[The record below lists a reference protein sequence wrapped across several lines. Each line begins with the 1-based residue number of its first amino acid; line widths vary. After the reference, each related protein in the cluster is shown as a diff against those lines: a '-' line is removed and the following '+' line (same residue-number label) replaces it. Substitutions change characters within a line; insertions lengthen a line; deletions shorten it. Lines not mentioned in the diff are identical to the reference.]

1 MVRWHPRA
9 NSSNDGTF
17 GGISSFHT
25 LLKAC
30 TTCGIYGKVADGAP
44 ASSVRSPPSSMQAS
58 QNHAVLGAFRGY
70 RPVSVSGMWLQNRH
84 SGLLVC
90 EAAFWCLVLLNAPD
104 RLFGVSFLL
113 DPHLSARFD
122 MPSSAAGDE
131 TVCARGTNS
140 GVR

>member
-1 MVRWHPRA
+1 MRMFESCRP
-9 NSSNDGTF
+9 SQF
-17 GGISSFHT
+17 GH
-25 LLKAC
+25 
-30 TTCGIYGKVADGAP
+30 
-44 ASSVRSPPSSMQAS
+44 RSPPSSMQAS
-58 QNHAVLGAFRGY
+58 QNHAVPGAFRGY

-131 TVCARGTNS
+131 TVGARVTNS
-140 GVR
+140 VVR